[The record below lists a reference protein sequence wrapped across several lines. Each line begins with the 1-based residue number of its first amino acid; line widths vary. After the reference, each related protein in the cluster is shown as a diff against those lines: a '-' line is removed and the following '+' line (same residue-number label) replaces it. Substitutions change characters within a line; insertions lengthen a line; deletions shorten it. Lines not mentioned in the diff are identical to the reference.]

1 MNIPTAIPTAAQRLT
16 EELAAFAQQA
26 DQFLDASTIRYRPQD
41 DDGVFILG
49 WHDYSWGPLDDQQR
63 QLQRQLLE
71 AWPPLLERLRLLLA
85 ADPSATHK
93 RLDELTSSSPA
104 GWTGPTP
111 STGPSRQPSPRPN
124 SASVPSSPAALSL
137 LGSLGHDTGATIVV
151 PDTNVLVRS
160 PELARYAQVLGTTDY
175 TVVLVAPVLAELDLL
190 KTGRSN
196 QAVRERAR
204 KVSERIKEWRRRGP
218 LHRGVKVQ
226 HQVLVRA
233 EAREPSFQATLSWL
247 DATVTD
253 DRIIAATLE
262 LQRRHPTDRLVLLTG
277 DVNLLA
283 KADVAGLPTAD
294 TPDPDLGE

>member
-1 MNIPTAIPTAAQRLT
+1 VTVPAAIPTAAQRLT
-16 EELAAFAQQA
+16 EELTAFTEEA
-26 DQFLDASTIRYRPQD
+26 DRFLAASTIRYRPQD

-49 WHDYSWGPLDDQQR
+49 WHDYSWGPLDDSQR
-63 QLQRQLLE
+63 QFQRQLLE

-93 RLDELTSSSPA
+93 RLDELDEFVTSWLDRPGSFDWTIPA
-104 GWTGPTP
+104 TIPEAKQRFHAELGCCFE
-111 STGPSRQPSPRPN
+111 
-124 SASVPSSPAALSL
+124 L
-137 LGSLGHDTGATIVV
+137 LGSLGQDSGATIVV

-160 PELARYAQVLGTTDY
+160 PDLARYAEVLGTTSY
-175 TVVLVAPVLAELDLL
+175 SVVLVAPVLAELDML

-196 QAVRERAR
+196 PAVRERAR

-226 HQVLVRA
+226 GQVLVRA
-233 EAREPSFQATLSWL
+233 EAREPGFQTTLSWL

-253 DRIIAATLE
+253 DRIIAAALE
-262 LQRRHPTDRLVLLTG
+262 LQRRHPTDRVVLLTG

-283 KADVAGLPTAD
+283 KADVAGLPTTD
-294 TPDPDLGE
+294 TPDPDPAE